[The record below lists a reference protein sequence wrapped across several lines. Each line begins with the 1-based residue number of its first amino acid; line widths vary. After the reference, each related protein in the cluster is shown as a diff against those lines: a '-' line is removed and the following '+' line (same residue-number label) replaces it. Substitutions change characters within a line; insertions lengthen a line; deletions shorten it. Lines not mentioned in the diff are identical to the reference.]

1 MLFFKKTCRWQAIC
15 YIANSLQYKVS
26 HFLRF
31 GRSALAAWL
40 VGMVLLLD
48 AMATSPALHELIH
61 KDAGEVDHHCA
72 VTMFAHGQVESAACD
87 VPVVTPTV
95 WFETIP
101 LAKFSVASTVVE
113 NLPHGRAPPSVASPQ
128 V

>member
-1 MLFFKKTCRWQAIC
+1 MPYSKRQFIQ
-15 YIANSLQYKVS
+15 
-26 HFLRF
+26 F
-31 GRSALAAWL
+31 GKSALAAWL

-48 AMATSPALHELIH
+48 TMAACPALHELIH
-61 KDAGEVDHHCA
+61 KDAGEADHHCA
-72 VTMFAHGQVESAACD
+72 VTMFAHGQVESAVCD

-95 WFETIP
+95 WVETITLP
-101 LAKFSVASTVVE
+101 KFSVASTVVE